1 MVYSIYTGFGYNQS
15 RKFKTLKIEYGNS
28 IYVGGDLSIIL
39 SPKIT
44 LDLGAEQRF
53 QTEQKINGYQ
63 NSEVRSIPTLS
74 LGSTYSIN
82 SDTAVSVNA
91 SFGGSS
97 ASPDSIFGIS
107 LWKKFEKFYYF
118 LPILALSTKAEWV
131 VKSYQEIKNERVIR
145 QTYEESCGVSSLAT
159 LLNILDDQKKFD
171 ELELLKIMSGQEL
184 YTDMVSFADLNDA
197 VKKLGFQ
204 SNSYQINRENLDK
217 LVNIPMLVK
226 IENDPRFPHFVIII
240 NHKGNYLQVLDPSH
254 GEYIILKVN
263 FLAFGIDIIKVVM
276 L

>member
-1 MVYSIYTGFGYNQS
+1 MEKI
-15 RKFKTLKIEYGNS
+15 LKILLF
-28 IYVGGDLSIIL
+28 LSILVL
-39 SPKIT
+39 S
-44 LDLGAEQRF
+44 A
-53 QTEQKINGYQ
+53 
-63 NSEVRSIPTLS
+63 
-74 LGSTYSIN
+74 
-82 SDTAVSVNA
+82 
-91 SFGGSS
+91 
-97 ASPDSIFGIS
+97 
-107 LWKKFEKFYYF
+107 
-118 LPILALSTKAEWV
+118 KAEWV

-145 QTYEESCGVSSLAT
+145 QAYEQSCGASSLAT

-226 IENDPRFPHFVIII
+226 IEDDPRFPHFVVII

-254 GEYIILKVN
+254 GEYISSKSQ
-263 FLAFGIDIIKVVM
+263 FF
-276 L
+276 

>member
-1 MVYSIYTGFGYNQS
+1 MEKI
-15 RKFKTLKIEYGNS
+15 LKI
-28 IYVGGDLSIIL
+28 LL
-39 SPKIT
+39 
-44 LDLGAEQRF
+44 
-53 QTEQKINGYQ
+53 
-63 NSEVRSIPTLS
+63 
-74 LGSTYSIN
+74 
-82 SDTAVSVNA
+82 
-91 SFGGSS
+91 
-97 ASPDSIFGIS
+97 
-107 LWKKFEKFYYF
+107 F

-145 QTYEESCGVSSLAT
+145 QTYEQSCGASSLAT

-226 IENDPRFPHFVIII
+226 IEDDPRFPHFVVI
-240 NHKGNYLQVLDPSH
+240 
-254 GEYIILKVN
+254 
-263 FLAFGIDIIKVVM
+263 
-276 L
+276 

>member
-1 MVYSIYTGFGYNQS
+1 MEKI
-15 RKFKTLKIEYGNS
+15 LKI
-28 IYVGGDLSIIL
+28 LL
-39 SPKIT
+39 
-44 LDLGAEQRF
+44 
-53 QTEQKINGYQ
+53 
-63 NSEVRSIPTLS
+63 
-74 LGSTYSIN
+74 
-82 SDTAVSVNA
+82 
-91 SFGGSS
+91 
-97 ASPDSIFGIS
+97 
-107 LWKKFEKFYYF
+107 F

-145 QTYEESCGVSSLAT
+145 QTYEQSCGASSLAT

-226 IENDPRFPHFVIII
+226 IEDDPRFPHFVIII
-240 NHKGNYLQVLDPSH
+240 NHKGNYL
-254 GEYIILKVN
+254 
-263 FLAFGIDIIKVVM
+263 
-276 L
+276 

>member
-1 MVYSIYTGFGYNQS
+1 MEKI
-15 RKFKTLKIEYGNS
+15 LKI
-28 IYVGGDLSIIL
+28 LL
-39 SPKIT
+39 
-44 LDLGAEQRF
+44 
-53 QTEQKINGYQ
+53 
-63 NSEVRSIPTLS
+63 
-74 LGSTYSIN
+74 
-82 SDTAVSVNA
+82 
-91 SFGGSS
+91 
-97 ASPDSIFGIS
+97 
-107 LWKKFEKFYYF
+107 F

-145 QTYEESCGVSSLAT
+145 QTYEQSCGASSLAT

-184 YTDMVSFADLNDA
+184 YTDMVSFADLSDA

-226 IENDPRFPHFVIII
+226 IEDDPRFPHFVIII

-263 FLAFGIDIIKVVM
+263 FLVFGIDIIKAVM

>member
-1 MVYSIYTGFGYNQS
+1 MEKI
-15 RKFKTLKIEYGNS
+15 LKI
-28 IYVGGDLSIIL
+28 LL
-39 SPKIT
+39 
-44 LDLGAEQRF
+44 
-53 QTEQKINGYQ
+53 
-63 NSEVRSIPTLS
+63 
-74 LGSTYSIN
+74 
-82 SDTAVSVNA
+82 
-91 SFGGSS
+91 
-97 ASPDSIFGIS
+97 
-107 LWKKFEKFYYF
+107 F

-145 QTYEESCGVSSLAT
+145 QTYEQSCGASSLAT

-226 IENDPRFPHFVIII
+226 IEDDPRFP
-240 NHKGNYLQVLDPSH
+240 LL
-254 GEYIILKVN
+254 L
-263 FLAFGIDIIKVVM
+263 
-276 L
+276 

>member
-1 MVYSIYTGFGYNQS
+1 MEKI
-15 RKFKTLKIEYGNS
+15 LKI
-28 IYVGGDLSIIL
+28 LL
-39 SPKIT
+39 
-44 LDLGAEQRF
+44 
-53 QTEQKINGYQ
+53 
-63 NSEVRSIPTLS
+63 
-74 LGSTYSIN
+74 
-82 SDTAVSVNA
+82 
-91 SFGGSS
+91 
-97 ASPDSIFGIS
+97 
-107 LWKKFEKFYYF
+107 F

-145 QTYEESCGVSSLAT
+145 QTYEQSCGASSLAT

-184 YTDMVSFADLNDA
+184 YTDMVSFADLSDA

-226 IENDPRFPHFVIII
+226 IEDDPRFPHFVVII

-254 GEYIILKVN
+254 GEYISSKSQ
-263 FLAFGIDIIKVVM
+263 FF
-276 L
+276 

>member
-1 MVYSIYTGFGYNQS
+1 M
-15 RKFKTLKIEYGNS
+15 
-28 IYVGGDLSIIL
+28 GGDLSIIL

-97 ASPDSIFGIS
+97 ASPDSIFGM
-107 LWKKFEKFYYF
+107 FMEKILKILLF
-118 LPILALSTKAEWV
+118 LPILTLSAKAEWV

-145 QTYEESCGVSSLAT
+145 QTYEQSCGASSLAT
-159 LLNILDDQKKFD
+159 LLNILDDKKFD

-184 YTDMVSFADLNDA
+184 YTDMVSFADLSDA
-197 VKKLGFQ
+197 VKKLGYE

-226 IENDPRFPHFVIII
+226 IEDDPRFPHFVIII

-254 GEYIILKVN
+254 GEYISSKSQFFSIWDRYNKGGYALIVAPKKELKPFKLN
-263 FLAFGIDIIKVVM
+263 TLKSLHFDFSPFSLF
-276 L
+276 

>member
-1 MVYSIYTGFGYNQS
+1 MEKI
-15 RKFKTLKIEYGNS
+15 LKI
-28 IYVGGDLSIIL
+28 LL
-39 SPKIT
+39 
-44 LDLGAEQRF
+44 
-53 QTEQKINGYQ
+53 
-63 NSEVRSIPTLS
+63 
-74 LGSTYSIN
+74 
-82 SDTAVSVNA
+82 
-91 SFGGSS
+91 
-97 ASPDSIFGIS
+97 
-107 LWKKFEKFYYF
+107 F

-145 QTYEESCGVSSLAT
+145 QTYEQSCGASSLAT
-159 LLNILDDQKKFD
+159 LLNILDDQI
-171 ELELLKIMSGQEL
+171 KIMSGQEL

-226 IENDPRFPHFVIII
+226 IEDDPRFPHFVIII

-254 GEYIILKVN
+254 GEYISSKVN
-263 FLAFGIDIIKVVM
+263 FLVFGIDIIKVVM